1 MACSVSSAPCTSV
14 VTASA
19 SAFCPARRKGFSAV
33 CASSASISSWERKV
47 KMRSSSPTFSSS
59 TLSQNWWKAYG
70 DIISRVEP
78 ERAVLGLAVLRAVG
92 LGDQRGGEGMGLAAV
107 VPADQLDAAGEVAP
121 LVAAAE
127 LEPDAVVAV
136 EVQVVHRLQQHV
148 AELGVA
154 DAGLEP
160 AAHHVAGEH
169 PVDREVLADV
179 AEEVDRG
186 QARGPVV
193 VVHHR
198 GPVVA
203 LELEERLDLAMHLL
217 DPALDGVERVE
228 RALPRL
234 PGVTDHAG
242 GTADQDVRR
251 VPGQLQPL
259 GREELDEVA
268 HVQARSGRV
277 EADVEPDGVLA
288 QGLAERIAVRR
299 VCDETAPVEVVRAAW
314 DRRSRGGPPGVA
326 TGLGEHLVERGGV
339 VGHGDLGTEGTLG
352 SAHLPDLLHDL
363 QRTLDGRVVE

>member
-1 MACSVSSAPCTSV
+1 
-14 VTASA
+14 
-19 SAFCPARRKGFSAV
+19 
-33 CASSASISSWERKV
+33 
-47 KMRSSSPTFSSS
+47 
-59 TLSQNWWKAYG
+59 
-70 DIISRVEP
+70 
-78 ERAVLGLAVLRAVG
+78 
-92 LGDQRGGEGMGLAAV
+92 MGLAAV
-107 VPADQLDAAGEVAP
+107 VPADQLDATGEVAP

-127 LEPDAVVAV
+127 LEADAVVAV

-148 AELGVA
+148 AELRVA

-160 AAHHVAGEH
+160 AAHHVTGEH

-217 DPALDGVERVE
+217 DPTLDGVERVE
-228 RALPRL
+228 RALSRL
-234 PGVTDHAG
+234 TGVTDHAG

-251 VPGQLQPL
+251 VPGELQPL
-259 GREELDEVA
+259 GREQLDEVA

-299 VCDETAPVEVVRAAW
+299 VCDETAPVQVSEQLGIDAHVADHPGSRPAWASTLSNGAASSGTETSGPKAPW
-314 DRRSRGGPPGVA
+314 DRPISPIW
-326 TGLGEHLVERGGV
+326 
-339 VGHGDLGTEGTLG
+339 
-352 SAHLPDLLHDL
+352 LHDL
-363 QRTLDGRVVE
+363 QRSIHGRVVERQVLAGSLGEVPAVQDRLDERHVADGLLRHRTVHDVALPRRRTRSMPRRTR